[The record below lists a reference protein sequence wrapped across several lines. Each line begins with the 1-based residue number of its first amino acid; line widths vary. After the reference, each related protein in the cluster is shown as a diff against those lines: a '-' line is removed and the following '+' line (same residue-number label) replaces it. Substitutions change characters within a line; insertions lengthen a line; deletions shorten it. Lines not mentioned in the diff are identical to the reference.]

1 MANGADTLFDR
12 YKHHVLEG
20 HALDGVNIDEVF
32 IRRFY
37 TALAEPGR
45 DMVDGGANRGL
56 HSVPMGRL
64 VAGQGGHVFSFE
76 PIPAV
81 ADLLDAA
88 LREAG
93 VATVTVIRAALSDRM
108 GDASFTWV
116 RNLDGQSGI
125 EPRRHYSETPDI
137 ERLPVRLTT
146 LDAELPE
153 SDPFFLKLDLEGGE
167 FPALR
172 GAAGMLARSRP
183 VIAFENDL
191 ATSAETYGYS
201 EEDFFA
207 FFAAQRY
214 RPFDLAGQAVVPANW
229 RTGLLW
235 QFLAFPEERADA
247 LLALTRRIM
256 AETIADFDGR

>member
-1 MANGADTLFDR
+1 MTAADASLFDR
-12 YKHHVLEG
+12 YKRHVLEG
-20 HALDGVNIDEVF
+20 HTLAGVNIDEVF

-37 TALAEPGR
+37 TAVAEPDR

-56 HSVPMGRL
+56 HSVPMSRL
-64 VAGQGGHVFSFE
+64 LARGSGQVFSFE

-93 VATVTVIRAALSDRM
+93 ARNVTVLRRALSDHE
-108 GDASFTWV
+108 GSAEFTWV

-125 EPRRHYSETPDI
+125 LPRRHYSETPDI
-137 ERLPVRLTT
+137 ERIPVALTT
-146 LDAELPE
+146 LDAALAGR
-153 SDPFFLKLDLEGGE
+153 DPFFIKLDLEGGE

-172 GAAGMLARSRP
+172 GATGLLAQSRP

-191 ATSAETYGYS
+191 AVSAEIYGYG
-201 EEDFFA
+201 EADFFA

-214 RPFDLAGQAVVPANW
+214 LPLDLAGQAVVPGNW

-235 QFLAFPEERADA
+235 QFLAVPEERAGQ
-247 LLALTRRIM
+247 LLDLTLHIM
-256 AETIADFDGR
+256 AGTVADFDAR